1 MQDISLSNEVKDV
14 IEEAKKLTMKNKTN
28 IVGLEHLGFAIV
40 SNKIILEI
48 LDKMVIDIGSVLNEL
63 KTMILTNTD
72 TGSLMHISK
81 DVLSV
86 INTSY
91 VEARNFESNKIEIEH
106 LFLSLLKNDNIVTN
120 MLSNYG
126 IFYSEVNSII
136 KSLYTNDDGDESSL
150 FGSTSNINM
159 NKNEK
164 SKTPLLD
171 NFGRDITKLAE
182 ENKIDPVIGR
192 DKEVLRISQ
201 ILSRRTK
208 KNVMLIG
215 EPGVGKTALIEA
227 LALKIRDK
235 EVSRKLHDKKIVSLD
250 LGLLVAGT
258 KYRGQFEERL
268 KGIVDELEKNKNII
282 VFIDEMHTI
291 IGAGSAS
298 GSLDASNMIKPAL
311 ARGEMQCIGATTLK
325 EYRENIEKDGAFTRR
340 FQTVTVDQTSIEDT
354 IEILNK
360 IKPIYEEF
368 HKVKYNDD
376 VVEACVIY
384 ADRYINDRFFPDKAI
399 DILDEAGSR
408 VNIGTTKVPN
418 YLKNIETDLDNIRTE
433 KLLVVQN
440 QQYEKAVGL
449 RDKEKKLLIELEN
462 AKSKWAK
469 ESEKNRE
476 EVTIKDIGDII
487 TSMTGIPVNKLNENE
502 NKKLLNIEN
511 ILNEKVIG
519 QKEAINTISRAI
531 KRNRVGLKDE
541 TKPNVFLAL
550 GVSGVGKTHMTKTL
564 AEYLFGTKDSMIRID
579 MSEYMESH
587 SVSRLIGSPPGY
599 IGHEDGGQLTE
610 AVRRKPYS
618 IVLLDE
624 IEKAHPDVFNV
635 LLQVFDDGILTD
647 GLGRKV
653 NFKNTIIIMTSNVG
667 VRKLQNFGTGI
678 GFSGKNKIEEK
689 NNDVK
694 LVIERELKK
703 TFSPEFLNRIGE
715 TIMFNTLSK
724 EDIKKIIQVNTK
736 TLFNKI
742 NILGYK
748 IKITSS
754 AMDFL
759 CEKGY
764 DQQYGA
770 RPLNRAIQ
778 RYIEDPISEEILK
791 QTIVEG
797 NTIIM
802 DHKQN
807 KEELTLTIK

>member
-126 IFYSEVNSII
+126 IFYSEVNLII